1 VALGLQASAKVFSL
15 KGNAGMPLSDREQ
28 QILQEIE
35 DQLYEQDPEFARG
48 VSATTLQVHLL
59 RNVRRGIAAFLL
71 GFAVLVVFF
80 VQTKLLIGITAFLLM
95 LAGAVYTYDNLRKIG
110 TEQLRVLREQ
120 APLNDFMSR
129 LRSRIRDM
137 GNREGS

>member
-1 VALGLQASAKVFSL
+1 
-15 KGNAGMPLSDREQ
+15 MPLSDREQ

-48 VSATTLQVHLL
+48 VSATTLQAHLL
-59 RNVRRGIAAFLL
+59 RNVRRGIAAFVA
-71 GFAVLVVFF
+71 GFVVLVLFF
-80 VQTKLLIGITAFLLM
+80 FNTHLLVGVAAFLLM

-110 TEQLRVLREQ
+110 SEQLRVLREQ
-120 APLNDFMSR
+120 APFADFLSR
-129 LRSRIRDM
+129 IRSRMRDM

>member
-1 VALGLQASAKVFSL
+1 
-15 KGNAGMPLSDREQ
+15 MPLSDREQ

-48 VSATTLQVHLL
+48 VSSTTLQVHLL
-59 RNVRRGIAAFLL
+59 RNVRRGIAAFVA

-80 VQTKLLIGITAFLLM
+80 VKTELYIGVGAFLLM

-110 TEQLRVLREQ
+110 SEQLRALREQ
-120 APLNDFMSR
+120 APMSDFVTRFRGRM
-129 LRSRIRDM
+129 RDL
-137 GNREGS
+137 GNRDGS

>member
-1 VALGLQASAKVFSL
+1 MQASTKVFGL

-48 VSATTLQVHLL
+48 VSSTTLQVHLL
-59 RNVRRGIAAFLL
+59 RNVRRGIATFVA
-71 GFAVLVVFF
+71 GFVVLVVFF
-80 VQTKLLIGITAFLLM
+80 FQTMLVIGVAAFLLM

-110 TEQLRVLREQ
+110 SEQLRVLREQ
-120 APLNDFMSR
+120 APLSDFISR
-129 LRSRIRDM
+129 IRSRIRDM

>member
-48 VSATTLQVHLL
+48 VSSTTLQVHLL
-59 RNVRRGIAAFLL
+59 RNVRRGIAAFVL

-80 VQTKLLIGITAFLLM
+80 VKTELFIGITAFLLM

-120 APLNDFMSR
+120 APLGDFMSR

>member
-1 VALGLQASAKVFSL
+1 
-15 KGNAGMPLSDREQ
+15 MPLSDREQ

-48 VSATTLQVHLL
+48 VSSTTLQVHLL
-59 RNVRRGIAAFLL
+59 RNVRRGIATFVA
-71 GFAVLVVFF
+71 GFVVLVVFF
-80 VQTKLLIGITAFLLM
+80 FQTMLVIGVAAFLLM

-110 TEQLRVLREQ
+110 SEQLRVLREQ
-120 APLNDFMSR
+120 APLSDFISR
-129 LRSRIRDM
+129 IRSRIRDM

>member
-1 VALGLQASAKVFSL
+1 
-15 KGNAGMPLSDREQ
+15 MPLSDREQ

-48 VSATTLQVHLL
+48 VSSTTLQVHLL
-59 RNVRRGIAAFLL
+59 RNVRRGIAAFLA
-71 GFAVLVVFF
+71 GFGLLVVFF
-80 VQTKLLIGITAFLLM
+80 FQTELIVGIAAFLLM

-110 TEQLRVLREQ
+110 SEQLRVLREQ
-120 APLNDFMSR
+120 APLSDLVTR

-137 GNREGS
+137 GNRDGP

>member
-1 VALGLQASAKVFSL
+1 
-15 KGNAGMPLSDREQ
+15 MPLSDREQ

-48 VSATTLQVHLL
+48 VSSSTLQSHLL
-59 RNVRRGIAAFLL
+59 RNVRRGIGAFLA
-71 GFAVLVVFF
+71 GFAILVVFF
-80 VQTKLLIGITAFLLM
+80 IRTELVIGIAAFLLM
-95 LAGAVYTYDNLRKIG
+95 LAGAVYTYDNVRKIG

-120 APLNDFMSR
+120 APLSDFVSRVRTR
-129 LRSRIRDM
+129 LREM

>member
-1 VALGLQASAKVFSL
+1 
-15 KGNAGMPLSDREQ
+15 MPLSDREQ

-48 VSATTLQVHLL
+48 VSSTTLQAHLL
-59 RNVRRGIAAFLL
+59 RNVRRGITAFLT
-71 GFAVLVVFF
+71 GLVVLFVFF
-80 VQTKLLIGITAFLLM
+80 FQTQLAIGVAAFLLM

-110 TEQLRVLREQ
+110 SEQLRVLREQ
-120 APLNDFMSR
+120 APLSDFLSR
-129 LRSRIRDM
+129 VRSRIREM

>member
-1 VALGLQASAKVFSL
+1 
-15 KGNAGMPLSDREQ
+15 MPLSDREQ

-48 VSATTLQVHLL
+48 VSSTTLQVHLL
-59 RNVRRGIAAFLL
+59 RNVRRGIAAFLA

-80 VQTKLLIGITAFLLM
+80 IQTKLPIGVAAFLLM

-110 TEQLRVLREQ
+110 SEQLKVLREQ
-120 APLNDFMSR
+120 APFSDFLSR
-129 LRSRIRDM
+129 MQSRIRDM

>member
-1 VALGLQASAKVFSL
+1 
-15 KGNAGMPLSDREQ
+15 MPLSDREQ

-59 RNVRRGIAAFLL
+59 RNVRRGIAAFVA
-71 GFAVLVVFF
+71 GFGVLVFFF
-80 VQTKLLIGITAFLLM
+80 VKTELFIGVGAFLLM

-110 TEQLRVLREQ
+110 SEQLRVLREQ
-120 APLNDFMSR
+120 APLSDIVTR
-129 LRSRIRDM
+129 LRGRIRDI
-137 GNREGS
+137 GNRDGS

>member
-1 VALGLQASAKVFSL
+1 LRRGVSEPDPSL
-15 KGNAGMPLSDREQ
+15 KGTPGMPLSDREQ

-48 VSATTLQVHLL
+48 VSSTTLQVHLL

-71 GFAVLVVFF
+71 GFGVLILFF
-80 VQTKLLIGITAFLLM
+80 VKTNLLIGVAAFLLM
-95 LAGAVYTYDNLRKIG
+95 LAGAVYTYDNLRKVG
-110 TEQLRVLREQ
+110 SEQLRVLREQ
-120 APLNDFMSR
+120 APFGDFFSR

>member
-1 VALGLQASAKVFSL
+1 
-15 KGNAGMPLSDREQ
+15 MPLSDREQ

-48 VSATTLQVHLL
+48 VSSTTLQVHLL
-59 RNVRRGIAAFLL
+59 RNVRRGIAAFVA

-80 VQTKLLIGITAFLLM
+80 IQTELLIGIAAFLLM

-110 TEQLRVLREQ
+110 SEQLRVLREQ
-120 APLNDFMSR
+120 APFSDFVTRVRGRM
-129 LRSRIRDM
+129 RDI
-137 GNREGS
+137 GNRDGS

>member
-1 VALGLQASAKVFSL
+1 
-15 KGNAGMPLSDREQ
+15 MPLSDREQ

-59 RNVRRGIAAFLL
+59 RNVRRGIAAFLA
-71 GFAVLVVFF
+71 GFGVLVVFF
-80 VQTKLLIGITAFLLM
+80 IKTDLFIGVAAFLLM

-110 TEQLRVLREQ
+110 SEQLRVLREQ
-120 APLNDFMSR
+120 APLSEFVTRFRGRM
-129 LRSRIRDM
+129 RDL
-137 GNREGS
+137 GNRDGS